1 MEKMASYGMQYLT
14 TFVFIVGL
22 GALIAGLVGAKVNRK
37 KNQTR
42 RQVVEKYFA
51 IILPVFI
58 VIGAVFV
65 GLMYRADKIPRKP

>member
-1 MEKMASYGMQYLT
+1 MASYGMQYLT